1 MPKRG
6 QPGYR
11 KWLPPQRAPGETTR
25 HYTAELNKTIRYLTR
40 VIDDAANSEDQKKRW
55 RKRREACRDEIQRV
69 TLEDI
74 R

>member
-11 KWLPPQRAPGETTR
+11 KWLPPQRGPGATTR
-25 HYTAELNKTIRYLTR
+25 SYTATLNKTINSLQRF
-40 VIDDAANSEDQKKRW
+40 IDDEHNSERMREQW
-55 RKRREACRDEIQRV
+55 KRRQETCRDEIQRV

-74 R
+74 